1 MAGAENKATRP
12 KYIVCLVDNTQP
24 HGSDKVRDKQH
35 TYWERQLTV
44 PWVPVLDQTD
54 RNTLH
59 HPSQQLS
66 SCQAG
71 RKPGHTAR
79 SAENKRNDA
88 SSVSTVLPVTE
99 SDSTDFQWTT
109 SQYSRTQTT
118 LNLEQQ
124 PLVTEAGSYV
134 VLISA
139 IALPR
144 SALLFYKRATI

>member
-1 MAGAENKATRP
+1 M
-12 KYIVCLVDNTQP
+12 
-24 HGSDKVRDKQH
+24 
-35 TYWERQLTV
+35 
-44 PWVPVLDQTD
+44 PVLDQTD

-59 HPSQQLS
+59 RPSQQLS

-124 PLVTEAGSYV
+124 PLVTEEGSYA

-144 SALLFYKRATI
+144 SALLFYKKLPFRKSTPMRFAPQNQLTLVSRPLAVMDSQHAKNSAAIKLPAR